1 MNKYNG
7 TGKNSQTANANAE
20 GVAGSTTA
28 TPDLSS
34 NASSTE
40 QRRGADMISQANA
53 TKVTEPAAVPSQT
66 SADANKSASSK
77 VEPSG
82 SEPGTENAPGDW
94 TTESAYKEIKKLR
107 EENKQ
112 YRLKYGEQLDKF
124 KQDAEARLQAKEQET
139 KLLQEKAK
147 ELDRI
152 KEEQEDKKRDLAERL
167 AVRESKLSEMQTLMK
182 IREESLQKAID
193 ERDAK
198 LMEYQAD
205 INAQSEVAKGRLTEE
220 LNKIPEQY
228 REYANLLV
236 KGAGDPRDALIAL
249 NEARLKGM
257 FEDKTVVVN
266 HSTPGARDGARASQ
280 ERLQEVERQNRASMS
295 SNQKIKTALEQIK
308 GGQSNN
314 AFRTK

>member
-1 MNKYNG
+1 MDKYKG
-7 TGKNSQTANANAE
+7 TGKNSQQNANAE
-20 GVAGSTTA
+20 GVTGSTTV
-28 TPDLSS
+28 TPDQPANNSS
-34 NASSTE
+34 QE
-40 QRRGADMISQANA
+40 QRRGADMISQAG
-53 TKVTEPAAVPSQT
+53 TKVSETAAATPSQT

-82 SEPGTENAPGDW
+82 SETGTEVPNDW

-124 KQDAEARLQAKEQET
+124 KQDAEARIQAKDAEA
-139 KLLQEKAK
+139 KILLEKAK
-147 ELDRI
+147 ELDKL
-152 KEEQEDKKRDLAERL
+152 KEEQEDKKRDLSERL
-167 AVRESKLSEMQTLMK
+167 AVRESKLTEMQTLMK
-182 IREESLQKAID
+182 IQEERYSKMLA

-198 LMEYQAD
+198 LMEHQAD

-257 FEDKTVVVN
+257 FEDKTVIVN

-280 ERLQEVERQNRASMS
+280 ERLQEVERQNRASMTPG
-295 SNQKIKTALEQIK
+295 QKVKMALEQIK
-308 GGQSNN
+308 GGQTNN

>member
-1 MNKYNG
+1 MDLLNKL
-7 TGKNSQTANANAE
+7 GKK
-20 GVAGSTTA
+20 ST
-28 TPDLSS
+28 D
-34 NASSTE
+34 NASTE
-40 QRRGADMISQANA
+40 GAASAAPEQSANPAARTSEQARGTDMISQINSSGSAQYAAA
-53 TKVTEPAAVPSQT
+53 TEQA

-82 SEPGTENAPGDW
+82 SEAGNDW
-94 TTESAYKEIKKLR
+94 TAESALKEVKKLR

-112 YRLKYGEQLDKF
+112 YRLKYAENLERL
-124 KQDAEARLQAKEQET
+124 KQEADARLAQKEQET
-139 KLLQEKAK
+139 QALVEKAK
-147 ELDRI
+147 ELDKI

-167 AVRESKLSEMQTLMK
+167 SVRESKLSEMQTMMK
-182 IREESLQKAID
+182 IKEETYQKQLAEK
-193 ERDAK
+193 ERLLSQYEADRAA
-198 LMEYQAD
+198 ESQVYQSR
-205 INAQSEVAKGRLTEE
+205 ITEE
-220 LNKIPEQY
+220 LDKIPEQY
-228 REYANLLV
+228 KEHANLIV

-280 ERLQEVERQNRASMS
+280 ERLKEGERQTRASMS

-308 GGQSNN
+308 GGQPNN